1 MSNYVLIHGSFQGG
15 WIWKPTAKLLA
26 SRGHE
31 VYCPTLDGCGE
42 RASAI
47 RSGITVTTQAKEISD
62 FLFYQDL
69 NDVILVATSTG
80 GLVLCKVA
88 ELSRDRVKKVVFID
102 ALAPQPGERVDEIVK
117 LDTNSNQIRTDLT
130 KGPSKD
136 DLEQRLFKDLEE
148 DLKQWAITRVTMHPI
163 EASDAP
169 GQLDKFWEQSWDA
182 TVVRCKKSVNPSE
195 IHQKNTATT
204 LNASYH
210 ELDAG
215 HYPMLTHPSELTEIL
230 VGV

>member
-47 RSGITVTTQAKEISD
+47 RSGITVTTQAKEISS

-136 DLEQRLFKDLEE
+136 DLEQIPQYIDSSEVFTFVPTDSTMDSIYIYNDYVNENSEYKFNEFANLASTYGDEVSYLESAGPANNI
-148 DLKQWAITRVTMHPI
+148 QVTI
-163 EASDAP
+163 
-169 GQLDKFWEQSWDA
+169 
-182 TVVRCKKSVNPSE
+182 
-195 IHQKNTATT
+195 
-204 LNASYH
+204 
-210 ELDAG
+210 
-215 HYPMLTHPSELTEIL
+215 
-230 VGV
+230 

>member
-47 RSGITVTTQAKEISD
+47 RSGITVTTQAKEISS

-148 DLKQWAITRVTMHPI
+148 DLKQWAIARVTMHPI